1 MNQQNNLTLEEITER
16 LCNGVNNLVGFSD
29 KCSPEDTMRELSL
42 DVLDIFDLVFY
53 ISMHILSITLKEEE
67 IIANM
72 FEVDTN
78 TIKDIAKHIYDI
90 QQDREQFK

>member
-29 KCSPEDTMRELSL
+29 KCSPKDTMHELGL
-42 DVLDIFDLVFY
+42 DTLDIFDLVSY
-53 ISMHILSITLKEEE
+53 IYTHILCIDFKEEE
-67 IIANM
+67 RIM
-72 FEVDTN
+72 DMLEVDSI
-78 TIKDIAKHIYDI
+78 TIKDIANHIYDI